1 MKENENNNAT
11 VTEPKW
17 RGYSI
22 DELRYRRAFTMAR
35 LEIAKERLTTTS
47 RRLYGGYGM
56 PATSGIVG
64 KLFGSLNYV
73 DYAVLAF
80 RLGKIVYSLFRH

>member
-1 MKENENNNAT
+1 MKENEINNA
-11 VTEPKW
+11 TEPKW

-35 LEIAKERLTTTS
+35 LEIARERLTATS
-47 RRLYGGYGM
+47 RRIYGGYGM
-56 PATSGIVG
+56 PATSGIIG

-80 RLGKIVYSLFRH
+80 RLGKRVYSLFKH